1 MVAFLTTGFHLR
13 SQVGQCNGTTIIG
26 TGPIIKFLKKSI
38 TAICANHK
46 MKLRVF
52 ITTNLLAYLLLS
64 TSASADIAD
73 PNNLHGA
80 FGAVVDTT
88 IIAGVFIGD
97 NEVTGDSNNCEWTP
111 SLPRDSGR
119 DQTFGDEVE
128 KTIDS
133 ISFRLYDRNC
143 PSENTKYFWVAEV
156 STERIAR
163 NAASVA
169 YDMIPAPFGE
179 FAPPARQGLINVS
192 TWFWVRSAIWQPKV
206 VTAWVPS
213 PTGPVT
219 ATITA
224 TPYKLVFDPGD
235 ESFGFGKKTCFGPGL
250 VWSQQLGDDLP
261 SPCMYRYRHSSAI
274 RSNGLFSSTL
284 SIIWRVSWRSNTGAS
299 GAFPDVI
306 TSSSHQMR
314 IREFQALITS

>member
-1 MVAFLTTGFHLR
+1 M
-13 SQVGQCNGTTIIG
+13 
-26 TGPIIKFLKKSI
+26 
-38 TAICANHK
+38 TAICAIHK
-46 MKLRVF
+46 MKFKTFTVMTLM
-52 ITTNLLAYLLLS
+52 
-64 TSASADIAD
+64 TSFLFTVNASADIAD
-73 PNNLHGA
+73 PNNLRDA
-80 FGAVVDTT
+80 FGAIVDTT

-97 NEVTGDSNNCEWTP
+97 NEATGDSSNCEWSP

-128 KTIDS
+128 KTVDN
-133 ISFRLYDRNC
+133 ISYRLYDRNC

-156 STERIAR
+156 STEAIAR
-163 NAASVA
+163 NAASIA

-179 FAPPARQGLINVS
+179 FAPPARQGLINVG
-192 TWFWVRSAIWQPKV
+192 TWFWVKNTIWQPKV

-235 ESFGFGKKTCFGPGL
+235 DLFGLGKKTCLGPGA
-250 VWSQQLGDDLP
+250 VWTQQFGDDLS

-274 RSNGLFSSTL
+274 RSGGLFSATL

-299 GAFPDVI
+299 GAFPDVS